1 MKILGI
7 IKSII
12 YENYSSTYKVGLLKI
27 KNVLEG
33 NDKTLIGKVITFTG
47 NFISLEIDD
56 ILELEGD
63 FVEHKRY
70 GHQFAVRDYSK
81 PKISGVEAIID
92 FLISPL
98 VKNCGEKTAQAIV
111 NVFGEDTLEK
121 IKENKDN
128 LLGIPGISERRA
140 EDIYFSVI
148 SYDEKDKFIVELK
161 EMGFTIND
169 AMKLIKEYGE
179 NAINIVKENMYECKH
194 IIDFKKLDM
203 IYLAYFKEPES
214 VIRLKACILESLNRF
229 NNDSGSVYAEY
240 QELKDALVKYFNI
253 VLDSDH
259 FDELCLK
266 LEKEEKLVIEDKHYY
281 LKDYFDMEVYI
292 AKYLTAINELA
303 MPKYANLDREIFLFQ
318 KDNNINYDEKQI
330 KAIENALNNRVSIIT
345 GGPGTGK
352 TTIIDAIVKIYIELN
367 KLHGKSIGENIALLA
382 PTGRASK
389 RMSEFTHL
397 PASTIH
403 RFLKWNK
410 ENNDF
415 QINEDNKTY
424 QKLVIVDETSM
435 IDTFLL
441 SSLLKGLTYNVQIVF
456 VGDVHQLCSVGP
468 GNVLDDIIKSD
479 LFSYTP
485 LERIYRQSDNSYI
498 PVLAKE
504 IKDKM
509 INEGFTEKKDD
520 YNFLEVKPELI
531 KETIKEVIKKS
542 KEKGINSADMQV
554 LAPMYKGENGIDELN
569 KCLQELLN
577 PLSTQREIIIGEVT
591 YREKDK
597 VLQLVNDPD
606 NGVFNGDIGYIE
618 EIRKGRHSEEIIIN
632 FLDNRV
638 IYKKSDMANI
648 KHAYAISIHKSQGSE
663 FAHVLLPI
671 SINYY
676 RMLYNKLLYTAV
688 SRAKKSLVI
697 IGEKRAFLL
706 GVGNEYS
713 VDRHTTLKR
722 RIMYNY
728 SKD

>member
-1 MKILGI
+1 MKILGL

-12 YENYSSTYKVGLLKI
+12 YESFTSTYKVGLLKI
-27 KNVLEG
+27 KNVIDG
-33 NDKTLIGKVITFTG
+33 SDDTLVGKVITFTG
-47 NFISLEIDD
+47 NFMALEVDD

-63 FVEHKRY
+63 FIEHKRY
-70 GHQFAVRDYSK
+70 GHQFAVKDYSK

-92 FLISPL
+92 FLTSPL

-111 NVFGEDTLEK
+111 NKFGEETLEK

-148 SYDEKDKFIVELK
+148 SYDSKDKLIVELK
-161 EMGFTIND
+161 EMGFTINE
-169 AMKLIKEYGE
+169 AMRLIKTYGE
-179 NAINIVKENMYECKH
+179 NAINIVKENMYECKK
-194 IIDFKKLDM
+194 IIDFRRLDM
-203 IYLAYFKEPES
+203 IYLDYFKDPES
-214 VIRLKACILESLNRF
+214 SIRLQACILESLNRF
-229 NNDSGSVYAEY
+229 CNESGSVYLNY
-240 QELKDALVKYFNI
+240 SELVRALQKYFNLTLEEDVLNELLLNLQNSNKI
-253 VLDSDH
+253 V
-259 FDELCLK
+259 
-266 LEKEEKLVIEDKHYY
+266 KEDVNYY
-281 LKDYFDMEVYI
+281 LKEYYEMEVYI
-292 AKYLTAINELA
+292 ANFLTTINDLDVVKY
-303 MPKYANLDREIFLFQ
+303 PNLDREIELFQ
-318 KDNNINYDEKQI
+318 KDNNIYYDEKQI
-330 KAIENALNNRVSIIT
+330 KAIKDALNNRVSIIT

-367 KLHGKSIGENIALLA
+367 KLHGKDILDNIALLA

-441 SSLLKGLTYNVQIVF
+441 SSLLKGLIYNVQIVF

-468 GNVLDDIIKSD
+468 GNVLEDIISSD

-504 IKDKM
+504 IKDKT
-509 INEGFTEKKDD
+509 IDENFTDKKDD
-520 YNFLEVKPELI
+520 YNFLEVKGELI
-531 KETIKEVIKKS
+531 RETIKEVVKKS
-542 KEKGINSADMQV
+542 QEKGINSSDIQI

-577 PLSTQREIIIGEVT
+577 PLSTQREVVIGDVT

-618 EIRKGRHSEEIIIN
+618 EINKGHRGEEIVIN

-638 IYKKSDMANI
+638 IYRKSDMVNI

-663 FAHVLLPI
+663 FAHVILPI

-688 SRAKKSLVI
+688 SRAKKSLII

-706 GVGNEYS
+706 GVGNDYS
-713 VDRHTTLKR
+713 VDRHTTLKS
-722 RIMYNY
+722 RIMYKY
-728 SKD
+728 SK

>member
-128 LLGIPGISERRA
+128 LLQIPGISERRA

-148 SYDEKDKFIVELK
+148 SYDSKDKFIVELK